1 MNQSLKL
8 LRRSRSES
16 CGELTNVDYLVEH
29 PEIGTVRYIGNN
41 RAKRIIIS
49 VKPEF
54 VRVVIPKRQSFKN
67 AQKFV
72 ESRLEWIKKNKNKMK
87 LQTQKKQELP
97 EIDRKVARKI
107 LCRRIGELA
116 QLHNF
121 VYNRV
126 SIRKQKTRWG
136 SCSSKNNINLNMNL
150 LHLPPELMDYV
161 LLHELVHTRVKNH
174 GKEFWNELDTV
185 VPNSRQVDRKLK
197 DYQYCL
203 I

>member
-1 MNQSLKL
+1 M
-8 LRRSRSES
+8 
-16 CGELTNVDYLVEH
+16 DYLVEH
-29 PEIGTVRYIGNN
+29 PEVGTVKYIGNN

-49 VKPEF
+49 IKPEY

-72 ESRLEWIKKNKNKMK
+72 ESRLDWIKTNKQIMNVQ
-87 LQTQKKQELP
+87 LEKKRNLP

-136 SCSSKNNINLNMNL
+136 SCSTKNNINLNANL

-174 GKEFWNELDTV
+174 SKDFWDELETV
-185 VPNSRQVDRKLK
+185 VPNARQVDRRLK

-203 I
+203 F

>member
-1 MNQSLKL
+1 M
-8 LRRSRSES
+8 
-16 CGELTNVDYLVEH
+16 DYLVEH
-29 PEIGTVRYIGNN
+29 PEVGTVKYIGNN

-49 VKPEF
+49 IKPEY
-54 VRVVIPKRQSFKN
+54 VRVVIPKRQSLKN

-72 ESRLEWIKKNKNKMK
+72 ESRLDWIKTNKQSMNVQ
-87 LQTQKKQELP
+87 LEKKRNLP
-97 EIDRKVARKI
+97 EIDRKIARKI

-136 SCSSKNNINLNMNL
+136 SCSTKNNINLNANL

-174 GKEFWNELDTV
+174 SKDFWDELETV
-185 VPNSRQVDRKLK
+185 VPNARQVDRRLK

-203 I
+203 F

>member
-1 MNQSLKL
+1 M
-8 LRRSRSES
+8 
-16 CGELTNVDYLVEH
+16 DYLVEH
-29 PEIGTVRYIGNN
+29 PEVGTVKYIGNN

-49 VKPEF
+49 IKPEY

-72 ESRLEWIKKNKNKMK
+72 ELRLDWIKTNKQSMNVQ
-87 LQTQKKQELP
+87 LEKKRNLP

-136 SCSSKNNINLNMNL
+136 SCSTKNNINLNANL

-174 GKEFWNELDTV
+174 SKDFWDELETV
-185 VPNSRQVDRKLK
+185 VPNARQVDRRLK

-203 I
+203 F

>member
-1 MNQSLKL
+1 M
-8 LRRSRSES
+8 
-16 CGELTNVDYLVEH
+16 DYLVEH
-29 PEIGTVRYIGNN
+29 PEVGTVKYIGNN

-49 VKPEF
+49 IKPEY
-54 VRVVIPKRQSFKN
+54 VRVVIPKRQSLKN

-72 ESRLEWIKKNKNKMK
+72 ESRLDWIKTNKQSMNVQ
-87 LQTQKKQELP
+87 LEKKRNLP

-116 QLHNF
+116 QLYNF

-136 SCSSKNNINLNMNL
+136 SCSTKNNINLNANL

-174 GKEFWNELDTV
+174 SKDFWDELETV
-185 VPNSRQVDRKLK
+185 VPNARQVDRRLK

-203 I
+203 F

>member
-1 MNQSLKL
+1 
-8 LRRSRSES
+8 
-16 CGELTNVDYLVEH
+16 VDYLVEH
-29 PEIGTVRYIGNN
+29 PEVGTIKYIGNN

-54 VRVVIPKRQSFKN
+54 VRVVIPKRQSFKS

-72 ESRLEWIKKNKNKMK
+72 ESRLEWIKKNKTKIK
-87 LQTQKKQELP
+87 LQTQKKDKLP
-97 EIDRKVARKI
+97 EIDRDVARKV

-150 LHLPPELMDYV
+150 LHLPSELIDYV

-174 GKEFWNELDTV
+174 SKNFWNELDEI
-185 VPNSRQVDRKLK
+185 VPNARIVDQKLK

>member
-1 MNQSLKL
+1 M
-8 LRRSRSES
+8 
-16 CGELTNVDYLVEH
+16 DYLVEH
-29 PEIGTVRYIGNN
+29 PEVGTIKYIGNN
-41 RAKRIIIS
+41 RAKRIIVSI
-49 VKPEF
+49 KPEH

-72 ESRLEWIKKNKNKMK
+72 ESRLDWIKTNRQSMDLQLEKKNK
-87 LQTQKKQELP
+87 LP
-97 EIDRKVARKI
+97 KIDRKVARKI

-150 LHLPPELMDYV
+150 LNLPSELMDYV
-161 LLHELVHTRVKNH
+161 LLHELVHTRVKDH
-174 GKEFWNELDTV
+174 SKDFWDELNAV
-185 VPNSRQVDRKLK
+185 VPNARQIDRKLK

-203 I
+203 L

>member
-1 MNQSLKL
+1 
-8 LRRSRSES
+8 
-16 CGELTNVDYLVEH
+16 VDYLVEH
-29 PEIGTVRYIGNN
+29 PEVGTIKYIGNN
-41 RAKRIIIS
+41 RAKRIIVSI
-49 VKPEF
+49 KPEY

-72 ESRLEWIKKNKNKMK
+72 ESKLDWIRKNKQSMTLQLKKKN
-87 LQTQKKQELP
+87 ELP
-97 EIDRKVARKI
+97 EINREIARKI

-150 LHLPPELMDYV
+150 LHLPSELMDYV
-161 LLHELVHTRVKNH
+161 LLHELVHTRVKDH
-174 GKEFWNELDTV
+174 SKDFWNELNTV
-185 VPNSRQVDRKLK
+185 VPNARQIDKKLK

-203 I
+203 F

>member
-1 MNQSLKL
+1 MN
-8 LRRSRSES
+8 
-16 CGELTNVDYLVEH
+16 YLVEH
-29 PEIGTVRYIGNN
+29 PEIGTIKYIGNN

-97 EIDRKVARKI
+97 EIDRKVARKV

-121 VYNRV
+121 VYNRI

>member
-1 MNQSLKL
+1 
-8 LRRSRSES
+8 
-16 CGELTNVDYLVEH
+16 VDYLVEH
-29 PEIGTVRYIGNN
+29 PEVGTIKYIGNN

-54 VRVVIPKRQSFKN
+54 VRVVIPKRQSFKS

-72 ESRLEWIKKNKNKMK
+72 ESRLEWIKKNKAKIK
-87 LQTQKKQELP
+87 LQAQKKDELP
-97 EIDRKVARKI
+97 EIDRKVARKV

-121 VYNRV
+121 VYNRI

-136 SCSSKNNINLNMNL
+136 SCSSKDNINLNMNL

-161 LLHELVHTRVKNH
+161 LLHELVHTKVKNH
-174 GKEFWNELDTV
+174 SKDFWDELDTV
-185 VPNSRQVDRKLK
+185 VPNARIIDRKLK

>member
-1 MNQSLKL
+1 M
-8 LRRSRSES
+8 
-16 CGELTNVDYLVEH
+16 DYLVEH
-29 PEIGTVRYIGNN
+29 PEVGTVKYIGNN

-49 VKPEF
+49 IKPEY

-72 ESRLEWIKKNKNKMK
+72 ESRLDWIKTNKQSMNVQ
-87 LQTQKKQELP
+87 LEKKRNLP

-136 SCSSKNNINLNMNL
+136 SCSTKNNINLNANL
-150 LHLPPELMDYV
+150 LNIPPELIDYV

-174 GKEFWNELDTV
+174 SKDFWDELETV
-185 VPNSRQVDRKLK
+185 VPNARQVDRRLK

-203 I
+203 F

>member
-1 MNQSLKL
+1 
-8 LRRSRSES
+8 
-16 CGELTNVDYLVEH
+16 VDYLVEH
-29 PEIGTVRYIGNN
+29 PEVGTIKYIGNN
-41 RAKRIIIS
+41 RAKRIIVSI
-49 VKPEF
+49 KPEH

-72 ESRLEWIKKNKNKMK
+72 ESRLDWIKTNRQSMDLQLEKKNK
-87 LQTQKKQELP
+87 LP
-97 EIDRKVARKI
+97 KIDRKVARKI

-150 LHLPPELMDYV
+150 LNLPSELMDYV
-161 LLHELVHTRVKNH
+161 LLHELVHTRVKDH
-174 GKEFWNELDTV
+174 SKDFWDELNAV
-185 VPNSRQVDRKLK
+185 VPNARQIDRKLK

-203 I
+203 L

>member
-1 MNQSLKL
+1 
-8 LRRSRSES
+8 
-16 CGELTNVDYLVEH
+16 VDYLVEH
-29 PEIGTVRYIGNN
+29 PEVGTIKYIGNN
-41 RAKRIIIS
+41 RAKRIIVSI
-49 VKPEF
+49 KPEH

-72 ESRLEWIKKNKNKMK
+72 ESRLDWIKTNRQSMD
-87 LQTQKKQELP
+87 LQLEKKKKLP

-116 QLHNF
+116 QLYNF

-136 SCSSKNNINLNMNL
+136 SCSSKNNINLNANL
-150 LHLPPELMDYV
+150 LHLPSELMDYV
-161 LLHELVHTRVKNH
+161 LLHELVHTKIKDH
-174 GKEFWNELDTV
+174 SKDFWDELNTV
-185 VPNSRQVDRKLK
+185 VPNARQIDKKLK

-203 I
+203 F

>member
-1 MNQSLKL
+1 M
-8 LRRSRSES
+8 
-16 CGELTNVDYLVEH
+16 DYLVEH
-29 PEIGTVRYIGNN
+29 PEIGTIKYIGNN

-49 VKPEF
+49 VKPEY

-72 ESRLEWIKKNKNKMK
+72 ESRLDWIRTNKQNMDLQLKKRN
-87 LQTQKKQELP
+87 ELP

-116 QLHNF
+116 QLHKF

-136 SCSSKNNINLNMNL
+136 SCSSKDNINLNANL
-150 LHLPPELMDYV
+150 LHLPSELMDYV
-161 LLHELVHTRVKNH
+161 LLHELVHTRVKDH
-174 GKEFWNELDTV
+174 SKDFWDELNTI
-185 VPNSRQVDRKLK
+185 VPNARQVDRRLK

-203 I
+203 F

>member
-1 MNQSLKL
+1 M
-8 LRRSRSES
+8 
-16 CGELTNVDYLVEH
+16 DYLVEH
-29 PEIGTVRYIGNN
+29 PEVGTVKYIGNN

-49 VKPEF
+49 IKPEY

-72 ESRLEWIKKNKNKMK
+72 ESRLDWIKTNKQKMN
-87 LQTQKKQELP
+87 LHLEKKRNLP

-116 QLHNF
+116 QQHNF

-136 SCSSKNNINLNMNL
+136 SCSTKNNINLNANL

-174 GKEFWNELDTV
+174 SKDFWDELETV
-185 VPNSRQVDRKLK
+185 VPNARQVDRRLK

-203 I
+203 F

>member
-1 MNQSLKL
+1 VN
-8 LRRSRSES
+8 
-16 CGELTNVDYLVEH
+16 YLVEH
-29 PEIGTVRYIGNN
+29 PEVGTIKYIGNN
-41 RAKRIIIS
+41 RAKRIIVSI
-49 VKPEF
+49 KPEH

-72 ESRLEWIKKNKNKMK
+72 ESRLDWIKTNRQSMDLQLEKKNK
-87 LQTQKKQELP
+87 LP

-150 LHLPPELMDYV
+150 LHLPSELMDYV
-161 LLHELVHTRVKNH
+161 LLHELVHTRVKDH
-174 GKEFWNELDTV
+174 SKDFWDELNTI
-185 VPNSRQVDRKLK
+185 VPNARQVDRRLK

-203 I
+203 F

>member
-1 MNQSLKL
+1 M
-8 LRRSRSES
+8 
-16 CGELTNVDYLVEH
+16 DYLVEH
-29 PEIGTVRYIGNN
+29 PEVGTVKYIGNN

-49 VKPEF
+49 IKPEY
-54 VRVVIPKRQSFKN
+54 VRVVIPKRQSFKS

-72 ESRLEWIKKNKNKMK
+72 ESKLDWIKTNKQKMN
-87 LQTQKKQELP
+87 LQLEQKRKLP

-136 SCSSKNNINLNMNL
+136 SCSTKNNINLNANL

-174 GKEFWNELDTV
+174 SKDFWDELATV
-185 VPNSRQVDRKLK
+185 VPNPRQVDRRLK

-203 I
+203 F

>member
-1 MNQSLKL
+1 
-8 LRRSRSES
+8 
-16 CGELTNVDYLVEH
+16 VDYLVEH
-29 PEIGTVRYIGNN
+29 PEVGTIKYIGNN
-41 RAKRIIIS
+41 KAKRIIIS

-54 VRVVIPKRQSFKN
+54 VRVVIPKRQSFKS

-72 ESRLEWIKKNKNKMK
+72 ESRLEWIKKNKTKIK
-87 LQTQKKQELP
+87 LQTQKKDELP
-97 EIDRKVARKI
+97 EIDRKVARKV

-121 VYNRV
+121 VYNRI

-150 LHLPPELMDYV
+150 LHLPSELMDYV

-174 GKEFWNELDTV
+174 SNDFWDELDTV
-185 VPNSRQVDRKLK
+185 VPNARIIDRKLK